1 MDIQNLVPVDYSNQR
16 VLTTAQVAEVFG
28 TSPARIRDNFK
39 HAKKQF
45 QEGVHYFKVEGDEL
59 RAMRER
65 AVCALK
71 SYAPSPFPKGGNAVI
86 LYTAQGC
93 ARHCKMLNTPQAW
106 EMMDKLKIEY
116 FAVEDAEK
124 PAMTPQ
130 VFNHP
135 QFGNLRIVIING
147 EVWFVGKDVAE
158 GLGYKDTVNALKQH
172 VDDADKLGWQ
182 ITTSGQRREV
192 TIINKSGVYSLIL
205 DSQLPKAKE
214 YRHWV
219 MEEVA
224 KACEKSLLPLATPQ
238 VFDKVGYIDDKGT
251 AWFNA
256 EFVARGLGFVQVKN
270 DRVPNYGDKLNL
282 FGNDNY
288 INDNYT
294 VVRWERVNSYLREF
308 GFDKEVAKDDFLPE
322 NIVYRLAM
330 KANNET
336 AVQFQIQIANEIL
349 PSIRKHGYYS
359 VNEPVETSLFPDDE
373 SVKAKK
379 KRRPLPEY
387 AVVYAALLDNALVK
401 IGLTCDFNRRIKE
414 VRKET
419 GLDVEEVFTTDFMPL
434 DDARKL
440 EAAVKAKFH
449 EKNKGGE
456 LYDAPFEQVK
466 TAIRDAPNDA
476 FNQLLALAEK
486 ISNPDEKDKLLIKA
500 ANLLK

>member
-1 MDIQNLVPVDYSNQR
+1 MKTEVMKHEQFGEVRTV
-16 VLTTAQVAEVFG
+16 VL
-28 TSPARIRDNFK
+28 
-39 HAKKQF
+39 
-45 QEGVHYFKVEGDEL
+45 
-59 RAMRER
+59 
-65 AVCALK
+65 
-71 SYAPSPFPKGGNAVI
+71 
-86 LYTAQGC
+86 
-93 ARHCKMLNTPQAW
+93 
-106 EMMDKLKIEY
+106 
-116 FAVEDAEK
+116 DAEK
-124 PAMTPQ
+124 FFA
-130 VFNHP
+130 
-135 QFGNLRIVIING
+135 GR
-147 EVWFVGKDVAE
+147 DVAAAP
-158 GLGYKDTVNALKQH
+158 GYKKPDLFLNKHVKREDKRLVLLHSLPLSPSSVMRNTVVVNKNGVAALCAAAFC
-172 VDDADKLGWQ
+172 DDAADIKAWLLNADKPAL
-182 ITTSGQRREV
+182 
-192 TIINKSGVYSLIL
+192 
-205 DSQLPKAKE
+205 
-214 YRHWV
+214 
-219 MEEVA
+219 
-224 KACEKSLLPLATPQ
+224 
-238 VFDKVGYIDDKGT
+238 FDKVGYIDDKGS

-466 TAIRDAPNDA
+466 TALLDKHDDK
-476 FNQLLALAEK
+476 FDKLLALANILPDSEEK
-486 ISNPDEKDKLLIKA
+486 TRLVLQAASLI
-500 ANLLK
+500 